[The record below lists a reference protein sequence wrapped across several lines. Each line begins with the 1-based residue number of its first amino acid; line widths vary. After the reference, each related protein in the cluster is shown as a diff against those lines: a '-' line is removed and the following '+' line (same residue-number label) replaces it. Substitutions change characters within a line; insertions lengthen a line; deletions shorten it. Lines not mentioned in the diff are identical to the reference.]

1 MNIGAIIW
9 LILLLGF
16 LFIEANTVA
25 LVSIWF
31 AGGALVA
38 MIAAL
43 LGAVAGAQIVLFL
56 GVSAIL
62 LTLFRPIMRKFVLPK
77 LTKTNVDAVIG
88 SKGIVLTEI
97 DNDLAQGQVK
107 LAGMEWTARS
117 TNGEKLT
124 PGTQIVVDRING
136 VKVFV
141 SPVEQKEPIH

>member
-9 LILLLGF
+9 LILLVAF
-16 LFIEANTVA
+16 LFMEANTVA
-25 LVSIWF
+25 LVSVWF
-31 AGGALVA
+31 AGGALVS

-43 LGAVAGAQIVLFL
+43 LHAVPIVQIILFF

-62 LTLFRPIMRKFVLPK
+62 LTLFRPMMRKYVMPK
-77 LTKTNVDAVIG
+77 LSKTNVDAVIG
-88 SKGIVLTEI
+88 TKGIVLTEI